1 MDNNT
6 IKVGITHGDFNGIGY
21 EVILK
26 MLDDPRML
34 ELCTPV
40 IYGSAKI
47 AAFYRKGIELQQP
60 QQLCQIADAADA
72 KAGSCNIVNVIG
84 EEARIEPGRST
95 DEAGKA
101 AFAALERAVAD
112 LREGKIDA
120 LVTAPINK
128 HNIQS
133 ELFHFPGHTEYL
145 EASAA
150 DGSKALMILC
160 NESVRVALVTTH
172 LPVAK
177 VAGAVTKE
185 AVLEKLRLFDRSLT
199 EDFGVHKPRIAV
211 LALNPHSGDNGLIGS
226 EEQQTIIPAIEQ
238 AQKEK
243 IHAFGPYA
251 ADGFFGS
258 GLFKRFDGVLA
269 MYHDQGLAPFK
280 AIAMDD
286 GVNFTAGLPW
296 VRTSPDHGTGYD
308 IAGQDKASEA
318 SIRSALYMA
327 LDVLRNRRNHAEA
340 TANPLKPQTAEKPSK
355 GSADRQRADRGKGK
369 GKEAKEEPK
378 TESASKKETT
388 EAVEAA
394 IPATGAAETA
404 PVAEASAAA
413 APTAPTEAPAN
424 VETTPSAEPTSQE

>member
-1 MDNNT
+1 MPAKTKQDIRMDNNM

-26 MLDDPRML
+26 AFDDPRML

-47 AAFYRKGIELQQP
+47 ASFYRKGIELQQP
-60 QQLCQIADAADA
+60 QQFCQVADASEARDGA
-72 KAGSCNIVNVIG
+72 CNIVNVIG
-84 EEARIEPGRST
+84 EEAKVEPGQST
-95 DEAGKA
+95 EEAGKA

-128 HNIQS
+128 RNIQS

-150 DGSKALMILC
+150 DGSKALMVLC
-160 NESVRVALVTTH
+160 NDTVRVALVTTH

-177 VAGAVTKE
+177 VAEAVTKE
-185 AVLEKLRLFDRSLT
+185 VVLEKLRLFDRSLT

-211 LALNPHSGDNGLIGS
+211 LALNPHSGDSGLIGN
-226 EEQQTIIPAIEQ
+226 EEQETIIPAIED
-238 AQKEK
+238 ARKEK

-258 GLFKRFDGVLA
+258 GLFGRFDGVLA

-280 AIAMDD
+280 ALAMDE

-308 IAGQDKASEA
+308 IAGQGKASEA
-318 SIRSALYMA
+318 SMRSALYMA
-327 LDVLRNRRNHAEA
+327 IDVLRNRRNHAEA
-340 TANPLKPQTAEKPSK
+340 TADPLKRQAQEKPSRG
-355 GSADRQRADRGKGK
+355 GSDGDRKQRPDRK
-369 GKEAKEEPK
+369 AKP
-378 TESASKKETT
+378 KETT
-388 EAVEAA
+388 EAAGQKPEPKPEA
-394 IPATGAAETA
+394 AAETSEVHAA
-404 PVAEASAAA
+404 PATTAPAASDNDGAAA
-413 APTAPTEAPAN
+413 GQIT
-424 VETTPSAEPTSQE
+424 QE